1 MRIYIYIIIV
11 VIISNADSVVITA
24 LSVCLNELFL
34 E

>member
-1 MRIYIYIIIV
+1 MRIYIYIII
-11 VIISNADSVVITA
+11 VIISNADSVVIAA